1 MRTVGATGRGP
12 GFPEGGRGRWSDV
25 SDVVRV
31 DTLQKEAERRICTVR
46 GSQVILDSDLAEFY
60 GVPTGRLNEQAKK
73 NEARFPSDFRFQL
86 TPDEHAALLSEN
98 PRAKTG
104 RGGRRN
110 RPWAYTSKGALT
122 AAGVL
127 KSERADA
134 VAVAVA
140 RAFEAMARQLHQVA
154 DIVERLEHLEASSVS
169 REELAALREE
179 ILNAFKGL
187 GGAVRDVQSRLPKQL
202 NS

>member
-1 MRTVGATGRGP
+1 
-12 GFPEGGRGRWSDV
+12 V
-25 SDVVRV
+25 SGVARV
-31 DTLQKEAERRICTVR
+31 DALQKRAEGRIFTVR
-46 GSQVILDSDLAEFY
+46 GCQVILDSDLAEFY

-86 TPDEHAALLSEN
+86 TQEESEALLSEN

-110 RPWAYTSKGALT
+110 QPWAYTSKGALT

-127 KSERADA
+127 KTEQADA

-140 RAFEAMARQLHQVA
+140 RAFEAMASQLHQLSGV
-154 DIVERLEHLEASSVS
+154 VERLERLETSTVS
-169 REELAALREE
+169 REELAGLRVE
-179 ILNAFKGL
+179 ILNALKGL
-187 GGAVRDVQSRLPKQL
+187 GGAVRDVQRRLPKQL
-202 NS
+202 NA

>member
-1 MRTVGATGRGP
+1 VRRLDGP
-12 GFPEGGRGRWSDV
+12 LP
-25 SDVVRV
+25 
-31 DTLQKEAERRICTVR
+31 RR
-46 GSQVILDSDLAEFY
+46 AA
-60 GVPTGRLNEQAKK
+60 RLNEQAKK

-86 TPDEHAALLSEN
+86 TSDEHDALLSEN

-110 RPWAYTSKGALT
+110 RPWTYTYKGALT

-127 KSERADA
+127 KTERADV

-140 RAFEAMARQLHQVA
+140 RAFEAMASQLHQVA

-169 REELAALREE
+169 REELAALRDE

-202 NS
+202 NP